1 MTPPPETKADI
12 RVAILTVSDR
22 SARGERP
29 DRGGPLLQEYASGQ
43 GWQVILTGV
52 VPDDR
57 EMIVDTLSQWCD
69 GGQVDL
75 ILTTGGTGFHPR
87 DVTPEATRDIVEK
100 PTPGLNELMRKG
112 GFEATPRAAL
122 SRATSGIRGRTLIIN
137 FPGSPKAIRENIEP
151 VLGILDHAV
160 RVCRGD
166 ISA

>member
-1 MTPPPETKADI
+1 MGEGI

-29 DRGGPLLQEYASGQ
+29 DRGGPLLQEYVERQ
-43 GWQVILTGV
+43 GWQLALTGI

-57 EMIVDTLSQWCD
+57 ATIVQTLTQWAD
-69 GGQVDL
+69 SGQVDL

-87 DVTPEATRDIVEK
+87 DVTPEATREVVERL
-100 PTPGLNELMRKG
+100 TPGLDELMRRAG
-112 GFEATPRAAL
+112 LEATPKAAL
-122 SRATSGIRGRTLIIN
+122 SRGISGIRGRTLVIN
-137 FPGSPKAIRENIEP
+137 LPGNPKAIRENIEP
-151 VLGILDHAV
+151 LLPILEHAV

>member
-1 MTPPPETKADI
+1 MTPPVEDKRGI

-29 DRGGPLLQEYASGQ
+29 DSGGPLLQEYADGQ
-43 GWQVILTGV
+43 GWHVILTGV
-52 VPDDR
+52 VPDER
-57 EMIVDTLSQWCD
+57 EMIVDTLTQWCD

-87 DVTPEATRDIVEK
+87 DVTPEATGDVVDK
-100 PTPGLNELMRKG
+100 LTPGLSELMRRG
-112 GFEATPRAAL
+112 GFESTPKAAL
-122 SRATSGIRGRTLIIN
+122 SRATSGIRGGTLILN

-151 VLGILDHAV
+151 VLRILDHAV